1 MPVAE
6 EETMPAEKA
15 QKHCAVI
22 QVPNETPKKKHE
34 EEQNTQHEDSFDR
47 AMVNLFSEAFV
58 RTLRQTPSESEGF

>member
-1 MPVAE
+1 MPVVE

-47 AMVNLFSEAFV
+47 AMVNLFSEAFENIASY
-58 RTLRQTPSESEGF
+58 PK

>member
-34 EEQNTQHEDSFDR
+34 EEQNTQHEDSVDR
-47 AMVNLFSEAFV
+47 AMVNLFSEAFENIASN
-58 RTLRQTPSESEGF
+58 PK